1 MLDKLNYIALEYNTK
16 KVEKEINAVIEDS
29 KDELN
34 VLNDALVDE
43 KNVLENVSSETLS
56 KYLKHQVFEGGT
68 VKSYSEIRNI
78 NGINIILLSALQR
91 IAETDTNKYN
101 ENWKIDADNWQTIKD
116 FLKSQSS
123 FDSKWIRFLQWI
135 VWAYPDGKAWPQTIA
150 LLLDKLW
157 DSQANE
163 NMVKV
168 NNFYANNDQ
177 FKIDKIQTATIW
189 DTTYNYDTSTV
200 EIKQLKDSSSYIIK
214 NKLNSNDT
222 SWWELLQTQDGKILN
237 TWFKIQDWWIK
248 LDTPEESWNEE
259 TEVISEDKLDALLD
273 SLIDSPEYDGFSL
286 HKRANGYGYEL
297 IYNMDYSVFI
307 PKRLLKSL
315 NDVDKL
321 KSIVKYY
328 KNIVVAERL
337 VKDLRWKTY
346 SIQDI
351 YGDDFKNLDDKTQ
364 KKIEFV
370 FHQFSDKKLEIDTSS
385 NYVKSEWDKI
395 IIRLDKKRKDRKSMK
410 DHSHNKELK
419 FSVSEII
426 DNNSNL
432 DENKLKKQLSRV
444 VSKIIDLETIVVV

>member
-1 MLDKLNYIALEYNTK
+1 MIETASNSIEYDIEK
-16 KVEKEINAVIEDS
+16 IEKEINAVIEDS
-29 KDELN
+29 KKELN
-34 VLNDALVDE
+34 ILNALVDG
-43 KNVLENVSSETLS
+43 KNILEQVSKDNLS
-56 KYLKHQVFEGGT
+56 AYLRHQVFEGDT
-68 VKSYSEIRNI
+68 VKSYSEISNI
-78 NGINIILLSALQR
+78 NGINAILLSALQH

-101 ENWKIDADNWQTIKD
+101 ENWEIDADNWQTIKD
-116 FLKSQSS
+116 FLKLQRS
-123 FDSKWIRFLQWI
+123 FGSKWIRFLQWI

-189 DTTYNYDTSTV
+189 DKTYNYNKSEIEIQPKDGLSGAYQIKKASDLTRTDLQIDTI
-200 EIKQLKDSSSYIIK
+200 ESS
-214 NKLNSNDT
+214 
-222 SWWELLQTQDGKILN
+222 
-237 TWFKIQDWWIK
+237 WFKIQDWWIK

-259 TEVISEDKLDALLD
+259 TEVTSEDKLDALLD
-273 SLIDSPEYDGFSL
+273 SLINSPEYDGFSL
-286 HKRANGYGYEL
+286 RKRANGYGYEL
-297 IYNMDYSVFI
+297 IYNMAYSVFI

-337 VKDLRWKTY
+337 VKDLRWKAY

-370 FHQFSDKKLEIDTSS
+370 FNQFSDKKLEIDTSS